1 MIFLLIITLFSC
13 KKENSAIGLNLE
25 DNIMQTNV
33 VKDFDLRTSTV
44 YEDSL
49 QTSRLSFNVLGVLED
64 AEFGKSSASVA
75 FHMRL
80 PSAKFSF
87 GNNFR
92 IDSVVLFCQYVT
104 NETYNGNLN
113 SNIRLKVYELDQR
126 IFVDTAYYSNQK
138 LKVKSSVITTQDI
151 MYNLT
156 DSIKV
161 NENGNVITYP
171 PHLRINLGSNFTQK
185 IQNISAANLISNEAF
200 ADFLNG
206 FMLVPDSNQVNAGGA
221 MTLINLRSPL
231 SGIHV
236 YYNDTSKAIFQIG
249 NDAPRINL
257 YSNNVS
263 GAQIEAMI
271 GDTSNSEFGY
281 LKALQGLKIK
291 IEVKDLLKL
300 VTKNNVA
307 IINAQIVFHYDDDAV
322 VSGFPAP
329 ERLLLLKRDKNNKN
343 DFVADQLLEA
353 AFYGGELNTDKRSY
367 SFNITREIQ
376 AILNQYHFNGLD
388 DNSGFFLIVPTD
400 VPIGASRIKMDTRK
414 NTERGIQFKVS
425 LITP

>member
-1 MIFLLIITLFSC
+1 
-13 KKENSAIGLNLE
+13 
-25 DNIMQTNV
+25 
-33 VKDFDLRTSTV
+33 
-44 YEDSL
+44 
-49 QTSRLSFNVLGVLED
+49 
-64 AEFGKSSASVA
+64 
-75 FHMRL
+75 
-80 PSAKFSF
+80 
-87 GNNFR
+87 
-92 IDSVVLFCQYVT
+92 
-104 NETYNGNLN
+104 
-113 SNIRLKVYELDQR
+113 
-126 IFVDTAYYSNQK
+126 
-138 LKVKSSVITTQDI
+138 
-151 MYNLT
+151 
-156 DSIKV
+156 
-161 NENGNVITYP
+161 
-171 PHLRINLGSNFTQK
+171 
-185 IQNISAANLISNEAF
+185 
-200 ADFLNG
+200 
-206 FMLVPDSNQVNAGGA
+206 
-221 MTLINLRSPL
+221 LRSPL

-257 YSNNVS
+257 YSNNFS

-300 VTKNNVA
+300 ATKNNVA
-307 IINAQIVFHYDDDAV
+307 IVNAQIVFHYDDDAV

-329 ERLLLLKRDKNNKN
+329 KRLLLLKRDKNNKN